1 MRVYRNAE
9 DKSQKREM
17 ERLISEIKSSFRQTL
32 QGDNPLK
39 KRLRGLETDL
49 YSLENQILL
58 FEESPKEKKAREKKI
73 SQLRNEIDKLRPQ
86 LEEIES
92 GKIYHNAFEWRFE
105 FPEVLDDKGNF
116 IGFDVIIG
124 NPPYIRQEELKN
136 IKPILQKIYQSYT
149 GIADLF
155 VYFYERGLQILKN
168 KGYLTYI
175 SSNKYFRSGYG
186 EKLRQLLSDSTKI
199 LNLIDFGDFPVFEE
213 ATAYPSIIALSKD
226 KCNGNQFKALA
237 WDKHRDQNIT
247 QFATILEQ
255 DYLTITQANL
265 SADGWKL
272 ESSQTLDLLAKL
284 QKVGTPLGE
293 YVKGRLYYGIKTGL
307 NEAFVIDK
315 ITRDRLISEHPS
327 SEEVIKPFLRGRDV
341 KRWRIDFAEQY
352 LIKIESSE
360 NKSHPWS
367 DKGNIEAEA
376 IFAQTYPAIYA
387 RFQEFRDKLIK
398 RDDQG
403 RFFWE
408 LRSCKY
414 WQEFEQPKII
424 IPAIVNNVEY
434 TLDLCGYYSNDK
446 TSICITDNAYCLLAI
461 LNSSIMW
468 WFIQQ
473 IASSKQGGFFEFKP
487 MYVSQI
493 PVVDI
498 DNTQKQAIESI
509 VKQCLEAKGK
519 EVKELETKINQIVYK
534 LYGLSE
540 EEIRIIEG
548 ETK

>member
-1 MRVYRNAE
+1 MV
-9 DKSQKREM
+9 
-17 ERLISEIKSSFRQTL
+17 
-32 QGDNPLK
+32 
-39 KRLRGLETDL
+39 
-49 YSLENQILL
+49 
-58 FEESPKEKKAREKKI
+58 
-73 SQLRNEIDKLRPQ
+73 
-86 LEEIES
+86 
-92 GKIYHNAFEWRFE
+92 
-105 FPEVLDDKGNF
+105 
-116 IGFDVIIG
+116 IG

-155 VYFYERGLQILKN
+155 VYFYERGLQILKT

-186 EKLRQLLSDSTKI
+186 EKLRQLLSNSTKI
-199 LNLIDFGDFPVFEE
+199 FNLIDFGDFPVFEE

-226 KCNGNQFKALA
+226 KCDGNQFKALA
-237 WDKHRDQNIT
+237 WDKHKEQNIT

-293 YVKGRLYYGIKTGL
+293 YVKGKLYYGIKTGL

-341 KRWRIDFAEQY
+341 KRWCVEYKDLWIIFTRRGIDIKKYPAIEQY
-352 LIKIESSE
+352 LSQYKQKLTPGIGRKVGSYKWYEIQ
-360 NKSHPWS
+360 
-367 DKGNIEAEA
+367 DNIA
-376 IFAQTYPAIYA
+376 
-387 RFQEFRDKLIK
+387 
-398 RDDQG
+398 
-403 RFFWE
+403 
-408 LRSCKY
+408 Y

-473 IASSKQGGFFEFKP
+473 IASSKQGGFFEFKKFKF
-487 MYVSQI
+487 VF
-493 PVVDI
+493 
-498 DNTQKQAIESI
+498 N
-509 VKQCLEAKGK
+509 
-519 EVKELETKINQIVYK
+519 
-534 LYGLSE
+534 
-540 EEIRIIEG
+540 
-548 ETK
+548 

>member
-1 MRVYRNAE
+1 SYKDAVRVYRNAE

-58 FEESPKEKKAREKKI
+58 FEESPKEKKARERKI
-73 SQLRNEIDKLRPQ
+73 IQLRNEIDKLRPQ

-116 IGFDVIIG
+116 IGFDVVIG

-155 VYFYERGLQILKN
+155 VYFYERGLQILKT

-186 EKLRQLLSDSTKI
+186 EKLRQLLSNSTKI
-199 LNLIDFGDFPVFEE
+199 FNLIDFGDFPVFEE

-226 KCNGNQFKALA
+226 KCDGNQFKALA
-237 WDKHRDQNIT
+237 WDKHKEQNIT

-293 YVKGRLYYGIKTGL
+293 YVKGRFYRGITTGL

-341 KRWRIDFAEQY
+341 KRWCVEYKDLWIIFTRRGIDIKKYPAIEQY
-352 LIKIESSE
+352 LSQYKQKLTPGIGRKVGSYKWYEIQ
-360 NKSHPWS
+360 
-367 DKGNIEAEA
+367 DNIA
-376 IFAQTYPAIYA
+376 
-387 RFQEFRDKLIK
+387 
-398 RDDQG
+398 
-403 RFFWE
+403 
-408 LRSCKY
+408 Y

-498 DNTQKQAIESI
+498 DNPKKQAIEYL

-519 EVKELETKINQIVYK
+519 EVKELETKINQIVYE

-548 ETK
+548 GIK